1 MKKLICAVMSSL
13 MLLGSVSTAFAA
25 GDAELS
31 AAGDL
36 AAFPGAEGGGMY
48 ATGARG
54 AGAPEIYHVTKLT
67 DDGSEGTFRDA
78 VSKDNRIIVFD
89 VAGNIEL
96 DSGLTIQSSNLTILG
111 QTAPGDGITIKDAP
125 VIFNQSSNVIM
136 RYMRFRMGTENA
148 NSDSDTLSA
157 RRGENLIFDHCS
169 MSWSVDECASFY
181 QNRNFTL
188 QWCIITEPLNR
199 SIHDEGDGIQSH
211 GYCGIWGGINAS
223 FHHNLLANAKGRF
236 PRIGSSETTSIVD
249 GTKDTDS
256 LIDIRN
262 NVFYNWKETGAYGG
276 ENGTRVNLVSNYY
289 KEGPAS
295 IEKNLDQFFEM
306 SAGNEAGRD
315 NWGTDLALSGNFYE
329 AADIKNDDEAELIN
343 SINADNIADGAVDT
357 SDADVFDVSLYDPSE
372 PSNAEGAHTQY
383 INDYP
388 VTTQDYQSAYSDVL
402 MYAGASK
409 VRDSVDARAVSTT
422 ENGNSTAG
430 PDGDGLINSPD
441 EVEGWP
447 TLTGTKE
454 TDTDND
460 GIPDAWEDENG
471 LDKNDPNDSLKLAES
486 GYLNIEEYAN
496 AIVATGSENVNK
508 DALNEVIVEAETYMD
523 DEALY
528 TAESWQAFETSY
540 NAARAV
546 ANSMYVNQDQVD
558 AAAQDLRNK
567 IAGLT
572 INIKADLQAAIAE
585 AEALNKDDYTPYS
598 YEKLTAALAEA
609 NAVNQDPNAQQ
620 NAIDAA
626 AESLRVVMGE
636 LTLAQKSE
644 TLNSIVRY
652 DFNDG
657 TLNQS
662 IPTINEIDDTTP
674 YYYDS
679 SPEDFTTVNTYYV
692 QRSEDTPDDLALY
705 LGDTGRSTNE
715 THIRFPSQ
723 SEGKISIKID
733 FKADKVGGSMRI
745 INIQSNDGRIGYLGT
760 GSGDYRERINYYSNT
775 SGDVVAVGG
784 ADAGLQFAPNTWY
797 TLELE
802 FDIDNDTVT
811 YRCDGETYFE
821 NVSCGMDVTDIE
833 SIIVR
838 GVQGDSDR
846 HPIVD
851 NFELSKVIS
860 TPITDVNT
868 TQLEALISTVSGLD
882 AGDYDQAKW
891 ADVQAALAE
900 ANAVMA
906 YANKQQPDV
915 DKAYNALNAA
925 YEALGGP
932 IEPPEP
938 EDPVI
943 EYEQAPAFANG
954 TVTASVLNTLDED
967 GAMFIV
973 AVYNAE
979 GALKDAKVVNV
990 PMSEDPAQISE
1001 NVNADGGD
1009 DVKVMLWNSDFA
1021 PAAGVIDLQ

>member
-48 ATGARG
+48 TTGARE
-54 AGAPEIYHVTKLT
+54 ASAPEIYHVTKLT

-111 QTAPGDGITIKDAP
+111 QTAPGYGITIKDAP

-136 RYMRFRMGTENA
+136 RYMRFRMGTVNA

-249 GTKDTDS
+249 GTEDTDS

-276 ENGTRVNLVSNYY
+276 ENGTRVNLISNYY

-295 IEKNLDQFFEM
+295 IEKNMNQFYEI
-306 SAGNEAGRD
+306 SAGNEAGVD

-329 AADIKNDDEAELIN
+329 AADIRNDDEAALIN
-343 SINADNIADGAVDT
+343 SINADNTAEGAVDT
-357 SDADVFDVSLYDPSE
+357 SEADVFEVSLYDPSE

-388 VTTQDYQSAYSDVL
+388 VTTQDYQAAYSDVL

-409 VRDSVDARAVSTT
+409 ARDSVDARAVSTT
-422 ENGNSTAG
+422 ENGNSSAG
-430 PDGDGLINSPD
+430 PDGDGLIDSPD
-441 EVEGWP
+441 EVGGWP

-460 GIPDAWEDENG
+460 GIPDTWEDENG
-471 LDKNDPNDSLKLAES
+471 LDKNDASDALELAES

-496 AIVATGSENVNK
+496 DIIATGSEDVNK
-508 DALNEVIVEAETYMD
+508 DALNEAIAEAETYMD

-546 ANSMYVNQDQVD
+546 ANSTYVNQDQVD
-558 AAAQDLRNK
+558 AAARDLRDK
-567 IAGLT
+567 IGGLT
-572 INIKADLQAAIAE
+572 INIKAALQAAIAE
-585 AEALNKDDYTPYS
+585 AEALNEDDYTPYS
-598 YEKLTAALAEA
+598 YAKLTAALGEA
-609 NAVNQDPNAQQ
+609 NTVNQDPNAQQ
-620 NAIDAA
+620 AAINAAE
-626 AESLRVVMGE
+626 ESLRAAMGE

-644 TLNSIVRY
+644 SLNQVVRY

-657 TLNQS
+657 TLDQS

-679 SPEDFTTVNTYYV
+679 SKDDFTTVNTYYV
-692 QRSEDTPDDLALY
+692 QRDESTPDDLALY
-705 LGDTGRSTNE
+705 LDDTGESANE
-715 THIRFPSQ
+715 TIIRFTPQ
-723 SEGKISIKID
+723 TEGKISIKFD
-733 FKADKVGGSMRI
+733 LTADALGGSMRLV
-745 INIQSNDGRIGYLGT
+745 NIQSSDEDLLGYLWTVTQNSQRMITYNT
-760 GSGDYRERINYYSNT
+760 GSEIIGGNSN
-775 SGDVVAVGG
+775 GPVFA
-784 ADAGLQFAPNTWY
+784 ADAWSSY
-797 TLELE
+797 ELI
-802 FDIDNDTVT
+802 FDIDNNTVT
-811 YRCDGETYFE
+811 YKCDGVTYFE
-821 NVSCGMDVTDIE
+821 NESCGTDITDIA
-833 SIIVR
+833 SIMIR
-838 GVQGDSDR
+838 GSEGNADR
-846 HPIVD
+846 HPYVD
-851 NFELSKVIS
+851 NFELSKVVS
-860 TPITDVNT
+860 VPVTDLDT
-868 TQLEALISTVSGLD
+868 TRLEALISTVGGLD

-891 ADVQAALAE
+891 ADVQAALTE
-900 ANAVMA
+900 ANSVMA
-906 YANKQQPDV
+906 YENKQQPDV
-915 DKAYNALNAA
+915 DKAYEALNTA
-925 YEALGGP
+925 YEALGGT

-938 EDPVI
+938 EDPVL
-943 EYEQAPAFANG
+943 EYAQAPALENG

-973 AVYNAE
+973 AVYNSE
-979 GALKDAKVVNV
+979 GALKDAKVVGV
-990 PMSEDPAQISE
+990 PTSDTPAQISDTIG
-1001 NVNADGGD
+1001 ADSGD

-1021 PAAGVIDLQ
+1021 PAADVINLQ

>member
-54 AGAPEIYHVTKLT
+54 ARDPEIYHVTKLT
-67 DDGSEGTFRDA
+67 DDGSTGTFRDA
-78 VSKDNRIIVFD
+78 VSEDNRIIVFD
-89 VAGNIEL
+89 VAGYIEL
-96 DSGLTIQSSNLTILG
+96 DGPLTISSSNLTILG
-111 QTAPGDGITIKDAP
+111 QTAPGDGIAIKDAP
-125 VIFNQSSNVIM
+125 VIFNQSGNVIM
-136 RYMRFRMGTENA
+136 RYMRFRMGTANA

-249 GTKDTDS
+249 GTEDTDS

-276 ENGTRVNLVSNYY
+276 ENGTRVNLISNYY

-295 IEKNLDQFFEM
+295 IEKNLNQFYEI

-441 EVEGWP
+441 EVGGWP

-460 GIPDAWEDENG
+460 GIPDTWEDENG
-471 LDKNDPNDSLKLAES
+471 LDKNDASDALELAES

-496 AIVATGSENVNK
+496 DIIATGSEDVNK
-508 DALNEVIVEAETYMD
+508 DALNEAIAEAETYMD

-558 AAAQDLRNK
+558 AAARDLRDK
-567 IAGLT
+567 IGGLT
-572 INIKADLQAAIAE
+572 INIKAALQAAIAE
-585 AEALNKDDYTPYS
+585 AEALNEDDYTPYS
-598 YEKLTAALAEA
+598 YAKLTAALGEA
-609 NAVNQDPNAQQ
+609 NTVNQDPNAQQ
-620 NAIDAA
+620 AAINAAE
-626 AESLRVVMGE
+626 ESLRAAMGE

-644 TLNSIVRY
+644 SLNQVVRY

-657 TLNQS
+657 TLDQS

-679 SPEDFTTVNTYYV
+679 SKDDFTTVNTYYV
-692 QRSEDTPDDLALY
+692 QRDESTPDDLALY
-705 LGDTGRSTNE
+705 LDDTGESANE
-715 THIRFPSQ
+715 TIIRFTPQ
-723 SEGKISIKID
+723 TEGKISIKFD
-733 FKADKVGGSMRI
+733 LTADALGGSMRLV
-745 INIQSNDGRIGYLGT
+745 NIQSSDEDLLGYLWTVTQNSQRMITYNT
-760 GSGDYRERINYYSNT
+760 GSEIIGGNSN
-775 SGDVVAVGG
+775 GPVFA
-784 ADAGLQFAPNTWY
+784 ADAWSSY
-797 TLELE
+797 ELI
-802 FDIDNDTVT
+802 FDIDNNTVT
-811 YRCDGETYFE
+811 YKCDGVTYFE
-821 NVSCGMDVTDIE
+821 NESCGTDITDIA
-833 SIIVR
+833 SIMIR
-838 GVQGDSDR
+838 GSEGNADR
-846 HPIVD
+846 HPYVD
-851 NFELSKVIS
+851 NFELSKVVS
-860 TPITDVNT
+860 VPVTDLDT
-868 TQLEALISTVSGLD
+868 TRLEALISTVGGLD

-891 ADVQAALAE
+891 ADVQAALTE
-900 ANAVMA
+900 ANSVMA
-906 YANKQQPDV
+906 YENKQQPDV
-915 DKAYNALNAA
+915 DKAYEALNTA
-925 YEALGGP
+925 YEALGGT

-938 EDPVI
+938 EDPVL
-943 EYEQAPAFANG
+943 EYAQAPALENG

-973 AVYNAE
+973 AVYNSE
-979 GALKDAKVVNV
+979 GALKDAKVVGV
-990 PMSEDPAQISE
+990 PMSDTPAQISDTIG
-1001 NVNADGGD
+1001 ADSGD

-1021 PAAGVIDLQ
+1021 PAADVINLQ

>member
-78 VSKDNRIIVFD
+78 VSEDNRIIVFD

-249 GTKDTDS
+249 GTEDTDS

-295 IEKNLDQFFEM
+295 IEKNLNQFYEI
-306 SAGNEAGRD
+306 SAGNEAGVD

-329 AADIKNDDEAELIN
+329 AADIRNDDEAALIN
-343 SINADNIADGAVDT
+343 SINADNTADGAVDT
-357 SDADVFDVSLYDPSE
+357 SDADVYEASLYDPSE

-388 VTTQDYQSAYSDVL
+388 VTTQDYQAAYSDVL

-409 VRDSVDARAVSTT
+409 ARDSVDARAVSTT
-422 ENGNSTAG
+422 ENGNSSAG
-430 PDGDGLINSPD
+430 PDGDGLIDSPD
-441 EVEGWP
+441 EVGGWP

-460 GIPDAWEDENG
+460 GIPDTWEDENG
-471 LDKNDPNDSLKLAES
+471 LDKNDASDALELAES

-496 AIVATGSENVNK
+496 DIIATGSEDVNK
-508 DALNEVIVEAETYMD
+508 DALNEAIAEAETYMD

-558 AAAQDLRNK
+558 AAARDLRDK
-567 IAGLT
+567 IGGLT
-572 INIKADLQAAIAE
+572 INIKAALQAAIAE
-585 AEALNKDDYTPYS
+585 AEALNEDDYTPYS
-598 YEKLTAALAEA
+598 YAKLTAALGEA
-609 NAVNQDPNAQQ
+609 NTVNQDPNAQQ
-620 NAIDAA
+620 AAINAAE
-626 AESLRVVMGE
+626 ESLRAAMGE

-644 TLNSIVRY
+644 SLNQVVRY

-657 TLNQS
+657 TLDQS

-679 SPEDFTTVNTYYV
+679 SKDDFTTVNTYYV
-692 QRSEDTPDDLALY
+692 QRDESTPDDLALY
-705 LGDTGRSTNE
+705 LDDTGESANE
-715 THIRFPSQ
+715 TIIRFTPQ
-723 SEGKISIKID
+723 TEGKISIKFD
-733 FKADKVGGSMRI
+733 LTADALGGSMRLV
-745 INIQSNDGRIGYLGT
+745 NIQSSDEDLLGYLWTVTQNSQRMITYNT
-760 GSGDYRERINYYSNT
+760 GSEIIGGNSN
-775 SGDVVAVGG
+775 GPVFA
-784 ADAGLQFAPNTWY
+784 ADAWSSY
-797 TLELE
+797 ELI
-802 FDIDNDTVT
+802 FDIDNNTVT
-811 YRCDGETYFE
+811 YKCDGVTYFE
-821 NVSCGMDVTDIE
+821 NESCGTDITDIA
-833 SIIVR
+833 SIMIR
-838 GVQGDSDR
+838 GSEGNADR
-846 HPIVD
+846 HPYVD
-851 NFELSKVIS
+851 NFELSKVVS
-860 TPITDVNT
+860 VPVTDLDT
-868 TQLEALISTVSGLD
+868 TRLEALISTVGGLD

-891 ADVQAALAE
+891 ADVQAALTE
-900 ANAVMA
+900 ANSVMA
-906 YANKQQPDV
+906 YENKQQPDV
-915 DKAYNALNAA
+915 DKAYEALNTA
-925 YEALGGP
+925 YEALGGT

-938 EDPVI
+938 EDPVL
-943 EYEQAPAFANG
+943 EYAQAPALENG

-973 AVYNAE
+973 AVYNSE
-979 GALKDAKVVNV
+979 GALKDAKVVGV
-990 PMSEDPAQISE
+990 PMSDTPAQISDTIG
-1001 NVNADGGD
+1001 ADSGD

-1021 PAAGVIDLQ
+1021 PAADVINLQ

>member
-1 MKKLICAVMSSL
+1 MKKIICAILCSL
-13 MLLGSVSTAFAA
+13 IALGSVSAAFAA
-25 GDAELS
+25 ESAELS
-31 AAGDL
+31 APGGL
-36 AAFPGAEGGGMY
+36 TAFPGAEGGGMY
-48 ATGARG
+48 TTGARE
-54 AGAPEIYHVTKLT
+54 ASAPEIYHVTKLT
-67 DDGSEGTFRDA
+67 DDGSTGTFRDA
-78 VSKDNRIIVFD
+78 VSEDNRIIVFD
-89 VAGNIEL
+89 VAGYIEL
-96 DSGLTIQSSNLTILG
+96 DGPLTISSSNLTILG
-111 QTAPGDGITIKDAP
+111 QTAPGDGIAIKDAP

-249 GTKDTDS
+249 GTEDTDS

-295 IEKNLDQFFEM
+295 IEKNLNQFYEI
-306 SAGNEAGRD
+306 SAGNEAGVD

-329 AADIKNDDEAELIN
+329 AADIRNDDEAALIN
-343 SINADNIADGAVDT
+343 SINADNTADGAVDT
-357 SDADVFDVSLYDPSE
+357 SDADVYEASLYDPSE

-388 VTTQDYQSAYSDVL
+388 VTTQDYQAAYSDVL

-422 ENGNSTAG
+422 ENGNSTAD

-441 EVEGWP
+441 EVGGWP

-460 GIPDAWEDENG
+460 GIPDTWEDENG
-471 LDKNDPNDSLKLAES
+471 LNKDDASDALDFDDS
-486 GYLNIEEYAN
+486 GYLNIEVYAN
-496 AIVATGSENVNK
+496 S
-508 DALNEVIVEAETYMD
+508 IVETEAAADVDKSDLNAAINEAEVYMAN
-523 DEALY
+523 ESQY

-558 AAAQDLRNK
+558 AAARDLRDK
-567 IAGLT
+567 IGGLT
-572 INIKADLQAAIAE
+572 INIKAALQAAIAE
-585 AEALNKDDYTPYS
+585 AEALNEDDYTPYS
-598 YEKLTAALAEA
+598 YAKLTAALGEA
-609 NAVNQDPNAQQ
+609 NTVNQDPNAQQ
-620 NAIDAA
+620 DAIDAA
-626 AESLRVVMGE
+626 ETSLRVAMNE

-644 TLNSIVRY
+644 SLNQVVRY

-679 SPEDFTTVNTYYV
+679 SKDDFTTVNTYYV
-692 QRSEDTPDDLALY
+692 QRDESTPDDLALY
-705 LGDTGRSTNE
+705 LDDTGESANE
-715 THIRFPSQ
+715 TIIRFTPQ
-723 SEGKISIKID
+723 TEGKISIKFD
-733 FKADKVGGSMRI
+733 LTADALGGSMRLV
-745 INIQSNDGRIGYLGT
+745 NIQSSDEDLLGYLWTVTQNSQRMITYNT
-760 GSGDYRERINYYSNT
+760 GSEIIGGNSN
-775 SGDVVAVGG
+775 GPVFA
-784 ADAGLQFAPNTWY
+784 ADAWSSY
-797 TLELE
+797 ELI
-802 FDIDNDTVT
+802 FDIDNNTVT
-811 YRCDGETYFE
+811 YKCDGVTYFE
-821 NVSCGMDVTDIE
+821 NESCGTDITDIA
-833 SIIVR
+833 SIMIR
-838 GVQGDSDR
+838 GSEGNADR
-846 HPIVD
+846 HPYVD
-851 NFELSKVIS
+851 NFELSKVVS
-860 TPITDVNT
+860 VPVTDLDT
-868 TQLEALISTVSGLD
+868 TRLEALISTVGGLD

-891 ADVQAALAE
+891 ADVQAALTE
-900 ANAVMA
+900 ANSVMA
-906 YANKQQPDV
+906 YENKQQPDV
-915 DKAYNALNAA
+915 DKAYEALNTA
-925 YEALGGP
+925 YEALGGT

-938 EDPVI
+938 EDPVL
-943 EYEQAPAFANG
+943 EYAQAPALENG

-973 AVYNAE
+973 AVYNSE
-979 GALKDAKVVNV
+979 GALKDAKVVGV
-990 PMSEDPAQISE
+990 PMSDTPAQISDTIG
-1001 NVNADGGD
+1001 ADSGD

-1021 PAAGVIDLQ
+1021 PAADVINLQ

>member
-54 AGAPEIYHVTKLT
+54 AASDPEIYHVTKLT

-249 GTKDTDS
+249 GTEDTDS

-276 ENGTRVNLVSNYY
+276 ENGTRVNLISNYY

-295 IEKNLDQFFEM
+295 IEKNMNQFYEI
-306 SAGNEAGRD
+306 SAGNKAGVD

-329 AADIKNDDEAELIN
+329 AADIRNDDEAALIN
-343 SINADNIADGAVDT
+343 SINADNTAEGAVDT
-357 SDADVFDVSLYDPSE
+357 SEADVFEASLYDPSE

-388 VTTQDYQSAYSDVL
+388 VTTQDYQAAYSDVL

-409 VRDSVDARAVSTT
+409 ARDSVDARAVSTT
-422 ENGNSTAG
+422 ENGNSSAG
-430 PDGDGLINSPD
+430 PDGDGLIDSPD
-441 EVEGWP
+441 EVGGWP

-460 GIPDAWEDENG
+460 GIPDTWEDENG
-471 LDKNDPNDSLKLAES
+471 LDKNDASDALELAES

-496 AIVATGSENVNK
+496 DIIATGSEDVNK
-508 DALNEVIVEAETYMD
+508 DALNEAIAEAETYMD

-558 AAAQDLRNK
+558 AAARDLRDK
-567 IAGLT
+567 IGGLT
-572 INIKADLQAAIAE
+572 INIKAALQAAIAE
-585 AEALNKDDYTPYS
+585 AEALNEDDYTPYS
-598 YEKLTAALAEA
+598 YAKLTAALGEA
-609 NAVNQDPNAQQ
+609 NTVNQDPNAQQ
-620 NAIDAA
+620 AAINAAE
-626 AESLRVVMGE
+626 ESLRAAMGE

-644 TLNSIVRY
+644 SLNQVVRY

-657 TLNQS
+657 TLDQS

-679 SPEDFTTVNTYYV
+679 SKDDFTTVNTYYV
-692 QRSEDTPDDLALY
+692 QRDESTPDDLALY
-705 LGDTGRSTNE
+705 LDDTGESANE
-715 THIRFPSQ
+715 TIIRFTPQ
-723 SEGKISIKID
+723 TEGKISIKFD
-733 FKADKVGGSMRI
+733 LTADALGGSMRLV
-745 INIQSNDGRIGYLGT
+745 NIQSSDEDLLGYLWTVTQNSQRMITYNT
-760 GSGDYRERINYYSNT
+760 GSEIIGGNSN
-775 SGDVVAVGG
+775 GPVFA
-784 ADAGLQFAPNTWY
+784 ADAWSSY
-797 TLELE
+797 ELI
-802 FDIDNDTVT
+802 FDIDNNTVT
-811 YRCDGETYFE
+811 YKCDGVTYFE
-821 NVSCGMDVTDIE
+821 NESCGTDITDIA
-833 SIIVR
+833 SIMIR
-838 GVQGDSDR
+838 GSEGNADR
-846 HPIVD
+846 HPYVD
-851 NFELSKVIS
+851 NFELSKVVS
-860 TPITDVNT
+860 VPVTDLDT
-868 TQLEALISTVSGLD
+868 TRLEALISTVGGLD

-891 ADVQAALAE
+891 ADVQAALTE
-900 ANAVMA
+900 ANSVMA
-906 YANKQQPDV
+906 YENKQQPDV
-915 DKAYNALNAA
+915 DKAYEALNTA
-925 YEALGGP
+925 YEALGGTV
-932 IEPPEP
+932 EPPEP
-938 EDPVI
+938 EDPVL
-943 EYEQAPAFANG
+943 EYAQAPAFENG
-954 TVTASVLNTLDED
+954 TVTASVLNTLDEG

-973 AVYNAE
+973 AVYNSE
-979 GALKDAKVVNV
+979 GALKDAKVVGV
-990 PMSEDPAQISE
+990 PMSDTPAQISDTIG
-1001 NVNADGGD
+1001 ADSGD

-1021 PAAGVIDLQ
+1021 PAADVINLQ

>member
-1 MKKLICAVMSSL
+1 MKKIICAILCSL
-13 MLLGSVSTAFAA
+13 IALGSVSAAFAA
-25 GDAELS
+25 ESAELS
-31 AAGDL
+31 APGGL
-36 AAFPGAEGGGMY
+36 TAFPGAEGGGMY
-48 ATGARG
+48 TTGARE
-54 AGAPEIYHVTKLT
+54 ASAPEIYHVTKLT
-67 DDGSEGTFRDA
+67 DDGSTGTFRDA
-78 VSKDNRIIVFD
+78 VSEDNRIIVFD
-89 VAGNIEL
+89 VAGYIEL
-96 DSGLTIQSSNLTILG
+96 DGPLTISSSNLTILG
-111 QTAPGDGITIKDAP
+111 QTAPGDGIAIKDAP

-249 GTKDTDS
+249 GTEDTDS

-295 IEKNLDQFFEM
+295 IEKNLNQFYEI
-306 SAGNEAGRD
+306 SAGNEAGVD

-329 AADIKNDDEAELIN
+329 AADIRNDDEAALIN
-343 SINADNIADGAVDT
+343 SINADNTADGAVDT
-357 SDADVFDVSLYDPSE
+357 SDADVYEASLYDPSE

-388 VTTQDYQSAYSDVL
+388 VTTQDYQAAYSDVL

-409 VRDSVDARAVSTT
+409 ARDSVDARAVSTT
-422 ENGNSTAG
+422 ENGNSSAG
-430 PDGDGLINSPD
+430 PDGDGLIDSPD
-441 EVEGWP
+441 EVGGWP

-460 GIPDAWEDENG
+460 GIPDTWEDENG
-471 LDKNDPNDSLKLAES
+471 LDKNDASDALELAES

-496 AIVATGSENVNK
+496 DIIATGSEDVNK
-508 DALNEVIVEAETYMD
+508 DALNEAIAEAETYMD

-558 AAAQDLRNK
+558 AAARDLRDK
-567 IAGLT
+567 IGGLT
-572 INIKADLQAAIAE
+572 INIKAALQAAIAE
-585 AEALNKDDYTPYS
+585 AEALNEDDYTPYS
-598 YEKLTAALAEA
+598 YAKLTAALGEA
-609 NAVNQDPNAQQ
+609 NTVNQDPNAQQ
-620 NAIDAA
+620 AAINAAE
-626 AESLRVVMGE
+626 ESLRAAMGE

-644 TLNSIVRY
+644 SLNQVVRY

-657 TLNQS
+657 TLDQS

-679 SPEDFTTVNTYYV
+679 SKDDFTTVNTYYV
-692 QRSEDTPDDLALY
+692 QRDESTPDDLALY
-705 LGDTGRSTNE
+705 LDDTGESANE
-715 THIRFPSQ
+715 TIIRFTPQ
-723 SEGKISIKID
+723 TEGKISIKFD
-733 FKADKVGGSMRI
+733 LTADALGGSMRLV
-745 INIQSNDGRIGYLGT
+745 NIQSSDEDLLGYLWTVTQNSQRMITYNT
-760 GSGDYRERINYYSNT
+760 GSEIIGGNSN
-775 SGDVVAVGG
+775 GPVFA
-784 ADAGLQFAPNTWY
+784 ADAWSSY
-797 TLELE
+797 ELI
-802 FDIDNDTVT
+802 FDIDNNTVT
-811 YRCDGETYFE
+811 YKCDGVTYFE
-821 NVSCGMDVTDIE
+821 NESCGTDITDIA
-833 SIIVR
+833 SIMIR
-838 GVQGDSDR
+838 GSEGNADR
-846 HPIVD
+846 HPYVD
-851 NFELSKVIS
+851 NFELSKVVS
-860 TPITDVNT
+860 VPVTDLDT
-868 TQLEALISTVSGLD
+868 TRLEALISTVGGLD

-891 ADVQAALAE
+891 ADVQAALTE
-900 ANAVMA
+900 ANSVMA
-906 YANKQQPDV
+906 YENKQQPDV
-915 DKAYNALNAA
+915 DKAYEALNTA
-925 YEALGGP
+925 YEALGGTV
-932 IEPPEP
+932 EPPEP
-938 EDPVI
+938 EDPVL
-943 EYEQAPAFANG
+943 EYAQAPAFENG
-954 TVTASVLNTLDED
+954 TVTASVLNTLDEG

-973 AVYNAE
+973 AVYNSE
-979 GALKDAKVVNV
+979 GALKDAKVVGV
-990 PMSEDPAQISE
+990 PMSDTPAQISDTIG
-1001 NVNADGGD
+1001 ADSGD

-1021 PAAGVIDLQ
+1021 PAADVINLQ

>member
-48 ATGARG
+48 TTGARE
-54 AGAPEIYHVTKLT
+54 ASAPEIYHVTKLT
-67 DDGSEGTFRDA
+67 DDGSTGTFRDA
-78 VSKDNRIIVFD
+78 VSEDNRIIVFD
-89 VAGNIEL
+89 VAGYIEL
-96 DSGLTIQSSNLTILG
+96 DGPLTISSSNLTILG
-111 QTAPGDGITIKDAP
+111 QTAPGDGIAIKDAP

-249 GTKDTDS
+249 GTEDTDS

-295 IEKNLDQFFEM
+295 IEKNLNQFYEI
-306 SAGNEAGRD
+306 SAGNEAGVD

-329 AADIKNDDEAELIN
+329 AADIRNDDEAALIN
-343 SINADNIADGAVDT
+343 SINADNTADGAVDT
-357 SDADVFDVSLYDPSE
+357 SDADVYEASLYDPSE

-430 PDGDGLINSPD
+430 PDGDGLIDSPD
-441 EVEGWP
+441 EVGGWP
-447 TLTGTKE
+447 ELTGTKE

-460 GIPDAWEDENG
+460 GIPDTWEDENG
-471 LDKNDPNDSLKLAES
+471 LNKNDSNDALESAES

-496 AIVATGSENVNK
+496 SLVETGSEDVDK
-508 DALNEVIVEAETYMD
+508 DALNEVIAEAETYMD
-523 DEALY
+523 DEAQY

-558 AAAQDLRNK
+558 AAARDLRDK
-567 IAGLT
+567 IGGLT
-572 INIKADLQAAIAE
+572 INIKAALQAAIAE
-585 AEALNKDDYTPYS
+585 AEALNEDDYTPYS
-598 YEKLTAALAEA
+598 YAKLTAALGEA
-609 NAVNQDPNAQQ
+609 NTVNQDPNAQQ
-620 NAIDAA
+620 AAINAAE
-626 AESLRVVMGE
+626 ESLRAAMGE

-644 TLNSIVRY
+644 SLNQVVRY

-657 TLNQS
+657 TLDQS

-679 SPEDFTTVNTYYV
+679 SKDDFTTVNTYYV
-692 QRSEDTPDDLALY
+692 QRDESTPDDLALY
-705 LGDTGRSTNE
+705 LDDTGESANE
-715 THIRFPSQ
+715 TIIRFTPQ
-723 SEGKISIKID
+723 TEGKISIKFD
-733 FKADKVGGSMRI
+733 LTADALGGSMRLV
-745 INIQSNDGRIGYLGT
+745 NIQSSDEDLLGYLWTVTQNSQRMITYNT
-760 GSGDYRERINYYSNT
+760 GSEIIGGNSN
-775 SGDVVAVGG
+775 GPVFA
-784 ADAGLQFAPNTWY
+784 ADAWSSY
-797 TLELE
+797 ELI
-802 FDIDNDTVT
+802 FDIDNNTVT
-811 YRCDGETYFE
+811 YKCDGVTYFE
-821 NVSCGMDVTDIE
+821 NESCGTDITDIA
-833 SIIVR
+833 SIMIR
-838 GVQGDSDR
+838 GSEGNADR
-846 HPIVD
+846 HPYVD
-851 NFELSKVIS
+851 NFELSKVVS
-860 TPITDVNT
+860 VPVTDLDT
-868 TQLEALISTVSGLD
+868 TRLEALISTVGGLD

-891 ADVQAALAE
+891 ADVQAALTE
-900 ANAVMA
+900 ANSVMA
-906 YANKQQPDV
+906 YENKQQPDV
-915 DKAYNALNAA
+915 DKAYEALNTA
-925 YEALGGP
+925 YEALGGTV
-932 IEPPEP
+932 EPPEP
-938 EDPVI
+938 EDPVL
-943 EYEQAPAFANG
+943 EYAQAPAFENG
-954 TVTASVLNTLDED
+954 TVTASVLNTLDEG

-973 AVYNAE
+973 AVYNSE
-979 GALKDAKVVNV
+979 GALKDAKVVGV
-990 PMSEDPAQISE
+990 PMSDTPAQISDTIG
-1001 NVNADGGD
+1001 ADSGD

-1021 PAAGVIDLQ
+1021 PAADVINLQ

>member
-1 MKKLICAVMSSL
+1 M
-13 MLLGSVSTAFAA
+13 
-25 GDAELS
+25 D
-31 AAGDL
+31 
-36 AAFPGAEGGGMY
+36 
-48 ATGARG
+48 
-54 AGAPEIYHVTKLT
+54 
-67 DDGSEGTFRDA
+67 
-78 VSKDNRIIVFD
+78 
-89 VAGNIEL
+89 
-96 DSGLTIQSSNLTILG
+96 
-111 QTAPGDGITIKDAP
+111 
-125 VIFNQSSNVIM
+125 
-136 RYMRFRMGTENA
+136 GTE
-148 NSDSDTLSA
+148 
-157 RRGENLIFDHCS
+157 
-169 MSWSVDECASFY
+169 
-181 QNRNFTL
+181 
-188 QWCIITEPLNR
+188 
-199 SIHDEGDGIQSH
+199 
-211 GYCGIWGGINAS
+211 
-223 FHHNLLANAKGRF
+223 
-236 PRIGSSETTSIVD
+236 
-249 GTKDTDS
+249 DTDS

-276 ENGTRVNLVSNYY
+276 ENGTRVNLISNYY

-295 IEKNLDQFFEM
+295 IEKNMNQFYEI
-306 SAGNEAGRD
+306 SAGNKAGVD

-329 AADIKNDDEAELIN
+329 AADIRNDDEAALIN
-343 SINADNIADGAVDT
+343 SINADNTAEGAVDT
-357 SDADVFDVSLYDPSE
+357 SEADVFEVSLYDPSE

-388 VTTQDYQSAYSDVL
+388 VTTQDYQAAYSDVL

-409 VRDSVDARAVSTT
+409 ARDSVDARAVSTT
-422 ENGNSTAG
+422 ENGNSSAG
-430 PDGDGLINSPD
+430 PDGDGLIDSPD
-441 EVEGWP
+441 EVGGWP

-460 GIPDAWEDENG
+460 GIPDTWEDENG
-471 LDKNDPNDSLKLAES
+471 LDKNDASDALELAES

-496 AIVATGSENVNK
+496 DIIATGSEDVNK
-508 DALNEVIVEAETYMD
+508 DALNEAIAEAETYMD

-546 ANSMYVNQDQVD
+546 ANSTYVNQDQVD
-558 AAAQDLRNK
+558 AAARDLRDK
-567 IAGLT
+567 IGGLT
-572 INIKADLQAAIAE
+572 INIKAALQAAIAE
-585 AEALNKDDYTPYS
+585 AEALNEDDYTPYS
-598 YEKLTAALAEA
+598 YAKLTAALGEA
-609 NAVNQDPNAQQ
+609 NTVNQDPNAQQ
-620 NAIDAA
+620 AAINAAE
-626 AESLRVVMGE
+626 ESLRVAMNE

-644 TLNSIVRY
+644 SLNQVVRY

-679 SPEDFTTVNTYYV
+679 SPEDFTTINTYYV

-705 LGDTGRSTNE
+705 LGDTGSSTNE

-723 SEGKISIKID
+723 NSGKISIKID
-733 FKADKVGGSMRI
+733 FKVDKVGGSMRI

-760 GSGDYRERINYYSNT
+760 GSGDYRERISYYSNT
-775 SGDVVAVGG
+775 PDDVVAVGG

-811 YRCDGETYFE
+811 YKCDGETYFE
-821 NVSCGMDVTDIE
+821 NVSCGMDITDIE

-846 HPIVD
+846 HPTVD
-851 NFELSKVIS
+851 NFELSEIIS
-860 TPITDVNT
+860 VPVTDLDT
-868 TQLEALISTVSGLD
+868 TRLEALISTVGGLD

-906 YANKQQPDV
+906 YENKQQPDV
-915 DKAYNALNAA
+915 DKAYEALNAA
-925 YEALGGP
+925 YEALGGT

-938 EDPVI
+938 EDPVL
-943 EYEQAPAFANG
+943 EYAQAPALENG

-979 GALKDAKVVNV
+979 GALKDAKVVEV
-990 PMSEDPAQISE
+990 PMSDDPAQISE
-1001 NVNADGGD
+1001 NVNADSGD

-1021 PAAGVIDLQ
+1021 PAANVIDLQ

>member
-54 AGAPEIYHVTKLT
+54 AASDPEIYHVTKLT

-136 RYMRFRMGTENA
+136 RYMRFRMGTVNA

-249 GTKDTDS
+249 GTEDTDS

-295 IEKNLDQFFEM
+295 IEKNLNQFYEI
-306 SAGNEAGRD
+306 SAGNEAGVD

-329 AADIKNDDEAELIN
+329 AADIRNDDEAALIN
-343 SINADNIADGAVDT
+343 SINADNTADGAVDT
-357 SDADVFDVSLYDPSE
+357 SDADVYEASLYDPSE

-430 PDGDGLINSPD
+430 PDGDGLIDSPD
-441 EVEGWP
+441 EVGGWP
-447 TLTGTKE
+447 ELTGTKE

-460 GIPDAWEDENG
+460 GIPDTWEDENG
-471 LDKNDPNDSLKLAES
+471 LNKNDSNDALESAES

-496 AIVATGSENVNK
+496 SLVETGSEDVDK
-508 DALNEVIVEAETYMD
+508 DALNEAIAEAETYMD
-523 DEALY
+523 DEAQY

-546 ANSMYVNQDQVD
+546 ANSMYVTQEQVD
-558 AAAQDLRNK
+558 NAAQDLRDK
-567 IAGLT
+567 IGGLT
-572 INIKADLQAAIAE
+572 INIKAALQAAIAE
-585 AEALNKDDYTPYS
+585 AEALNEEDYTPYS
-598 YEKLTAALAEA
+598 YEKLTAALTEA
-609 NAVNQDPNAQQ
+609 NTVNRDQNAQQ
-620 NAIDAA
+620 DAIDAA
-626 AESLRVVMGE
+626 ETSLRVAMNE

-644 TLNSIVRY
+644 SLNQVVRY

-657 TLNQS
+657 TLDQS

-679 SPEDFTTVNTYYV
+679 SKDDFTTVNTYYV
-692 QRSEDTPDDLALY
+692 QRDESTPDDLALY
-705 LGDTGRSTNE
+705 LDDTGESANE
-715 THIRFPSQ
+715 TIIRFTPQ
-723 SEGKISIKID
+723 TEGKISIKFD
-733 FKADKVGGSMRI
+733 LTADALGGSMRLV
-745 INIQSNDGRIGYLGT
+745 NIQSSDEDLLGYLWTVTQNSQRMITYNT
-760 GSGDYRERINYYSNT
+760 GSEIIGGNSN
-775 SGDVVAVGG
+775 GPVFA
-784 ADAGLQFAPNTWY
+784 ADAWSSY
-797 TLELE
+797 ELI
-802 FDIDNDTVT
+802 FDIDNNTVT
-811 YRCDGETYFE
+811 YKCDGVTYFE
-821 NVSCGMDVTDIE
+821 NESCGTDITDIA
-833 SIIVR
+833 SIMIR
-838 GVQGDSDR
+838 GSEGNADR
-846 HPIVD
+846 HPYVD
-851 NFELSKVIS
+851 NFELSKVVS
-860 TPITDVNT
+860 VPVTDLDT
-868 TQLEALISTVSGLD
+868 TRLEALISTVGGLD

-906 YANKQQPDV
+906 YENKQQPDV
-915 DKAYNALNAA
+915 DKAYEALNAA
-925 YEALGGP
+925 YEALGGT

-938 EDPVI
+938 EDPVL
-943 EYEQAPAFANG
+943 EYAQAPALENG

-973 AVYNAE
+973 AVYNSE
-979 GALKDAKVVNV
+979 GALKDAKVVGV
-990 PMSEDPAQISE
+990 PTSDTPAQISE
-1001 NVNADGGD
+1001 TVDASDGD

-1021 PAAGVIDLQ
+1021 PAANVIDLQ

>member
-54 AGAPEIYHVTKLT
+54 AASDPEIYHVTKLT

-136 RYMRFRMGTENA
+136 RYMRFRMGTVNA

-249 GTKDTDS
+249 GTEDTDS

-276 ENGTRVNLVSNYY
+276 ENGTRVNLISNYY

-295 IEKNLDQFFEM
+295 IEKNLNQFYEI
-306 SAGNEAGRD
+306 SAGNEAGVD

-329 AADIKNDDEAELIN
+329 AADIRNDDEAALIN
-343 SINADNIADGAVDT
+343 SINADNTADGAVDT
-357 SDADVFDVSLYDPSE
+357 SDADVYEASLYDPSE

-388 VTTQDYQSAYSDVL
+388 VTTQDYQAAYSDVL

-409 VRDSVDARAVSTT
+409 ARDSVDARAVSTT
-422 ENGNSTAG
+422 ENGNSSAG
-430 PDGDGLINSPD
+430 PDGDGLIDSPD
-441 EVEGWP
+441 EVGGWP

-460 GIPDAWEDENG
+460 GIPDTWEDENG
-471 LDKNDPNDSLKLAES
+471 LDKNDASDALELAES

-496 AIVATGSENVNK
+496 DIIATGSEDVNK
-508 DALNEVIVEAETYMD
+508 DALNEAIAEAETYMD

-558 AAAQDLRNK
+558 AAARDLRDK
-567 IAGLT
+567 IGGLT
-572 INIKADLQAAIAE
+572 INIKAALQAAIAE
-585 AEALNKDDYTPYS
+585 AEALNEDDYTPYS
-598 YEKLTAALAEA
+598 YAKLTAALGEA
-609 NAVNQDPNAQQ
+609 NTVNQDPNAQQ
-620 NAIDAA
+620 AAINAAE
-626 AESLRVVMGE
+626 ESLRAAMGE

-644 TLNSIVRY
+644 SLNQVVRY

-657 TLNQS
+657 TLDQS

-679 SPEDFTTVNTYYV
+679 SKDDFTTVNTYYV
-692 QRSEDTPDDLALY
+692 QRDESTPDDLALY
-705 LGDTGRSTNE
+705 LDDTGESANE
-715 THIRFPSQ
+715 TIIRFTPQ
-723 SEGKISIKID
+723 TEGKISIKFD
-733 FKADKVGGSMRI
+733 LTADALGGSMRLV
-745 INIQSNDGRIGYLGT
+745 NIQSSDEDLLGYLWTVTQNSQRMITYNT
-760 GSGDYRERINYYSNT
+760 GSEIIGGNSN
-775 SGDVVAVGG
+775 GPVFA
-784 ADAGLQFAPNTWY
+784 ADAWSSY
-797 TLELE
+797 ELI
-802 FDIDNDTVT
+802 FDIDNNTVT
-811 YRCDGETYFE
+811 YKCDGVTYFE
-821 NVSCGMDVTDIE
+821 NESCGTDITDIA
-833 SIIVR
+833 SIMIR
-838 GVQGDSDR
+838 GSEGNADR
-846 HPIVD
+846 HPYVD
-851 NFELSKVIS
+851 NFELSKVVS
-860 TPITDVNT
+860 VPVTDLDT
-868 TQLEALISTVSGLD
+868 TRLEALISTVGGLD
-882 AGDYDQAKW
+882 ANDYDQAKW
-891 ADVQAALAE
+891 ADVQAALTE
-900 ANAVMA
+900 ANSVMA
-906 YANKQQPDV
+906 YENKQQPDV
-915 DKAYNALNAA
+915 DKAYEALNTA
-925 YEALGGP
+925 YEALGGT

-938 EDPVI
+938 EDPVL
-943 EYEQAPAFANG
+943 EYAQAPALENG

-973 AVYNAE
+973 AVYNSE
-979 GALKDAKVVNV
+979 GALKDAKVVGV
-990 PMSEDPAQISE
+990 PMSDTPAQISDTIG
-1001 NVNADGGD
+1001 ADSGD

-1021 PAAGVIDLQ
+1021 PAADVINLQ

>member
-54 AGAPEIYHVTKLT
+54 AASDPEIYHVTKLT

-249 GTKDTDS
+249 GTEDTDS

-295 IEKNLDQFFEM
+295 IEKNLNQFYEI
-306 SAGNEAGRD
+306 SAGNEAGVD

-329 AADIKNDDEAELIN
+329 AADIRNDDEAALIN
-343 SINADNIADGAVDT
+343 SINADNTADGAVDT

-422 ENGNSTAG
+422 ENGNSSAG
-430 PDGDGLINSPD
+430 PDGDGLIDSPD
-441 EVEGWP
+441 EVGGWP

-460 GIPDAWEDENG
+460 GIPDTWEDENG
-471 LDKNDPNDSLKLAES
+471 LDKNDASDALELAES

-496 AIVATGSENVNK
+496 DIIATGSEDVNK
-508 DALNEVIVEAETYMD
+508 DALNEAIAEAETYMD

-546 ANSMYVNQDQVD
+546 ANSTYVNQDQVD
-558 AAAQDLRNK
+558 AAARDLRDK
-567 IAGLT
+567 IGGLT
-572 INIKADLQAAIAE
+572 INIKAALQAAIAE
-585 AEALNKDDYTPYS
+585 AEALNEDDYTPYS
-598 YEKLTAALAEA
+598 YAKLTAALGEA
-609 NAVNQDPNAQQ
+609 NTVNQDPNAQQ
-620 NAIDAA
+620 AAINAAE
-626 AESLRVVMGE
+626 ESLRAAMGE

-644 TLNSIVRY
+644 SLNQVVRY

-657 TLNQS
+657 TLDQS

-679 SPEDFTTVNTYYV
+679 SKDDFTTVNTYYV
-692 QRSEDTPDDLALY
+692 QRDESTPDDLALY
-705 LGDTGRSTNE
+705 LDDTGESANE
-715 THIRFPSQ
+715 TIIRFTPQ
-723 SEGKISIKID
+723 TEGKISIKFD
-733 FKADKVGGSMRI
+733 LTADALGGSMRLV
-745 INIQSNDGRIGYLGT
+745 NIQSSDEDLLGYLWTVTQNSQRMITYNT
-760 GSGDYRERINYYSNT
+760 GSEIIGGNSN
-775 SGDVVAVGG
+775 GPVFA
-784 ADAGLQFAPNTWY
+784 ADAWSSY
-797 TLELE
+797 ELI
-802 FDIDNDTVT
+802 FDIDNNTVT
-811 YRCDGETYFE
+811 YKCDGVTYFE
-821 NVSCGMDVTDIE
+821 NESCGTDITDIA
-833 SIIVR
+833 SIMIR
-838 GVQGDSDR
+838 GSEGNADR
-846 HPIVD
+846 HPYVD
-851 NFELSKVIS
+851 NFELSKVVS
-860 TPITDVNT
+860 VPVTDLDT
-868 TQLEALISTVSGLD
+868 TRLEALISTVGGLD

-891 ADVQAALAE
+891 ADVQAALTE
-900 ANAVMA
+900 ANSVMA
-906 YANKQQPDV
+906 YENKQQPDV
-915 DKAYNALNAA
+915 DKAYEALNTA
-925 YEALGGP
+925 YEALGGT

-938 EDPVI
+938 EDPVL
-943 EYEQAPAFANG
+943 EYAQAPALENG

-973 AVYNAE
+973 AVYNSE
-979 GALKDAKVVNV
+979 GALKDAKVVGV
-990 PMSEDPAQISE
+990 PMSDTPAQISDTIG
-1001 NVNADGGD
+1001 ADSGD

-1021 PAAGVIDLQ
+1021 PAADVINLQ

>member
-1 MKKLICAVMSSL
+1 MKKIICAILCSL
-13 MLLGSVSTAFAA
+13 IALGSVSAAFAA
-25 GDAELS
+25 ESAELS
-31 AAGDL
+31 APGGL
-36 AAFPGAEGGGMY
+36 TAFPGAEGGGMY
-48 ATGARG
+48 TTGARE
-54 AGAPEIYHVTKLT
+54 ASAPEIYHVTKLT
-67 DDGSEGTFRDA
+67 DDGSTGTFRDA
-78 VSKDNRIIVFD
+78 VSEDNRIIVFD
-89 VAGNIEL
+89 VAGYIEL
-96 DSGLTIQSSNLTILG
+96 DGPLTISSSNLTILG
-111 QTAPGDGITIKDAP
+111 QTAPGDGIAIKDAP

-249 GTKDTDS
+249 GTEDTDS

-295 IEKNLDQFFEM
+295 IEKNLNQFYEI
-306 SAGNEAGRD
+306 SAGNEAGVD

-329 AADIKNDDEAELIN
+329 AADIRNDDEAALIN
-343 SINADNIADGAVDT
+343 SINADNTADGAVDT
-357 SDADVFDVSLYDPSE
+357 SDADVYEASLYDPSE

-388 VTTQDYQSAYSDVL
+388 VTTQDYQAAYSDVL

-409 VRDSVDARAVSTT
+409 ARDSVDARAVSTT
-422 ENGNSTAG
+422 ENGNSSAG
-430 PDGDGLINSPD
+430 PDGDGLIDSPD
-441 EVEGWP
+441 EVGGWP

-460 GIPDAWEDENG
+460 GIPDTWEDENG
-471 LDKNDPNDSLKLAES
+471 LDKNDASDALELAES

-496 AIVATGSENVNK
+496 DIIATGSEDVNK
-508 DALNEVIVEAETYMD
+508 DALNEAIAEAETYMD

-558 AAAQDLRNK
+558 AAARDLRDK
-567 IAGLT
+567 IGGLT
-572 INIKADLQAAIAE
+572 INIKAALQAAIAE
-585 AEALNKDDYTPYS
+585 AEALNEDDYTPYS
-598 YEKLTAALAEA
+598 YAKLTAALGEA
-609 NAVNQDPNAQQ
+609 NTVNQDPNAQQ
-620 NAIDAA
+620 AAINAAE
-626 AESLRVVMGE
+626 ESLRAAMGE

-644 TLNSIVRY
+644 SLNQVVRY

-657 TLNQS
+657 TLDQS

-679 SPEDFTTVNTYYV
+679 SKDDFTTVNTYYV
-692 QRSEDTPDDLALY
+692 QRDESTPDDLALY
-705 LGDTGRSTNE
+705 LDDTGESANE
-715 THIRFPSQ
+715 TIIRFTPQ
-723 SEGKISIKID
+723 TEGKISIKFD
-733 FKADKVGGSMRI
+733 LTADALGGSMRLV
-745 INIQSNDGRIGYLGT
+745 NIQSSDEDLLGYLWTVTQNSQRMITYNT
-760 GSGDYRERINYYSNT
+760 GSEIIGGNSN
-775 SGDVVAVGG
+775 GPVFA
-784 ADAGLQFAPNTWY
+784 ADAWSSY
-797 TLELE
+797 ELI
-802 FDIDNDTVT
+802 FDIDNNTVT
-811 YRCDGETYFE
+811 YKCDGVTYFE
-821 NVSCGMDVTDIE
+821 NESCGTDITDIA
-833 SIIVR
+833 SIMIR
-838 GVQGDSDR
+838 GSEGNADR
-846 HPIVD
+846 HPYVD
-851 NFELSKVIS
+851 NFELSEIIS
-860 TPITDVNT
+860 VPVTDLDT
-868 TQLEALISTVSGLD
+868 TRLEALISTVGGLD
-882 AGDYDQAKW
+882 ANDYDQAKW
-891 ADVQAALAE
+891 ADVQAALTE
-900 ANAVMA
+900 ANSVMA
-906 YANKQQPDV
+906 YENKQQPDV
-915 DKAYNALNAA
+915 DKAYEALNTA
-925 YEALGGP
+925 YEALGGT

-938 EDPVI
+938 EDPVL
-943 EYEQAPAFANG
+943 EYAQAPALENG

-973 AVYNAE
+973 AVYNSE
-979 GALKDAKVVNV
+979 GALKDAKVVGV
-990 PMSEDPAQISE
+990 PMSDTPAQISDTIG
-1001 NVNADGGD
+1001 ADSGD

-1021 PAAGVIDLQ
+1021 PAADVINLQ

>member
-54 AGAPEIYHVTKLT
+54 AASDPEIYHVTKLT

-136 RYMRFRMGTENA
+136 RYMRFRMGTVNA

-249 GTKDTDS
+249 GTEDTDS

-276 ENGTRVNLVSNYY
+276 ENGTRVNLISNYY

-295 IEKNLDQFFEM
+295 IEKNMNQFYEI
-306 SAGNEAGRD
+306 SAGNKAGVD

-329 AADIKNDDEAELIN
+329 AADIRNDDEAALIN
-343 SINADNIADGAVDT
+343 SINADNTAEGAVDT
-357 SDADVFDVSLYDPSE
+357 SEADVFEASLYDPSE

-388 VTTQDYQSAYSDVL
+388 VTTQDYQAAYSDVL

-409 VRDSVDARAVSTT
+409 ARDSVDARAVSTT
-422 ENGNSTAG
+422 ENGNSSAG
-430 PDGDGLINSPD
+430 PDGDGLIDSPD
-441 EVEGWP
+441 EVGGWP

-460 GIPDAWEDENG
+460 GIPDTWEDENG
-471 LDKNDPNDSLKLAES
+471 LDKNDASDALELAES

-496 AIVATGSENVNK
+496 DIIATGSEDVNK
-508 DALNEVIVEAETYMD
+508 DALNEAIAEAETYMD

-558 AAAQDLRNK
+558 AAARDLRDK
-567 IAGLT
+567 IGGLT
-572 INIKADLQAAIAE
+572 INIKAALQAAIAE
-585 AEALNKDDYTPYS
+585 AEALNEDDYTPYS
-598 YEKLTAALAEA
+598 YAKLTAALGEA
-609 NAVNQDPNAQQ
+609 NTVNQDPNAQQ
-620 NAIDAA
+620 AAINAAE
-626 AESLRVVMGE
+626 ESLRAAMGE

-644 TLNSIVRY
+644 SLNQVVRY

-657 TLNQS
+657 TLDQS

-679 SPEDFTTVNTYYV
+679 SKDDFTTVNTYYV
-692 QRSEDTPDDLALY
+692 QRDESTPDDLALY
-705 LGDTGRSTNE
+705 LDDTGESANE
-715 THIRFPSQ
+715 TIIRFTPQ
-723 SEGKISIKID
+723 TEGKISIKFD
-733 FKADKVGGSMRI
+733 LTADALGGSMRLV
-745 INIQSNDGRIGYLGT
+745 NIQSSDEDLLGYLWTVTQNSQRMITYNT
-760 GSGDYRERINYYSNT
+760 GSEIIGGNSN
-775 SGDVVAVGG
+775 GPVFA
-784 ADAGLQFAPNTWY
+784 ADAWSSY
-797 TLELE
+797 ELI
-802 FDIDNDTVT
+802 FDIDNNTVT
-811 YRCDGETYFE
+811 YKCDGVTYFE
-821 NVSCGMDVTDIE
+821 NESCGTDITDIA
-833 SIIVR
+833 SIMIR
-838 GVQGDSDR
+838 GSEGNADR
-846 HPIVD
+846 HPYVD
-851 NFELSKVIS
+851 NFELSKVVS
-860 TPITDVNT
+860 VPVTDLDT
-868 TQLEALISTVSGLD
+868 TRLEALISTVGGLD

-891 ADVQAALAE
+891 ADVQAALTE
-900 ANAVMA
+900 ANSVMA
-906 YANKQQPDV
+906 YENKQQPDV
-915 DKAYNALNAA
+915 DKAYEALNTA
-925 YEALGGP
+925 YEALGGT

-938 EDPVI
+938 EDPVL
-943 EYEQAPAFANG
+943 EYAQAPALENG

-973 AVYNAE
+973 AVYNSE
-979 GALKDAKVVNV
+979 GALKDAKVVGV
-990 PMSEDPAQISE
+990 PMSETPAQISE
-1001 NVNADGGD
+1001 TVDASDGD
-1009 DVKVMLWNSDFA
+1009 DVKVMLWNSDYA
-1021 PAAGVIDLQ
+1021 PAADVIDLQ

>member
-295 IEKNLDQFFEM
+295 IEKNMNQFYEI
-306 SAGNEAGRD
+306 SAGNKAGVD

-329 AADIKNDDEAELIN
+329 AADIRNDDEAALIN
-343 SINADNIADGAVDT
+343 SINADNTAEGAVDT
-357 SDADVFDVSLYDPSE
+357 SEADVFEVSLYDPSE

-388 VTTQDYQSAYSDVL
+388 VTTQDYQAAYSDVL

-422 ENGNSTAG
+422 ENGNSSAG
-430 PDGDGLINSPD
+430 PDGDGLIDSPD
-441 EVEGWP
+441 EVGGWP

-460 GIPDAWEDENG
+460 GIPDTWEDENG
-471 LDKNDPNDSLKLAES
+471 LDKNDASDALELAES

-496 AIVATGSENVNK
+496 DIIATGSEDVNK
-508 DALNEVIVEAETYMD
+508 DALNEAIAEAETYMD

-558 AAAQDLRNK
+558 AAARDLRDK
-567 IAGLT
+567 IGGLT
-572 INIKADLQAAIAE
+572 INIKAALQAAIAE
-585 AEALNKDDYTPYS
+585 AEALNEDDYTPYS
-598 YEKLTAALAEA
+598 YAKLTAALGEA
-609 NAVNQDPNAQQ
+609 NTVNQDPNAQQ
-620 NAIDAA
+620 AAINAAE
-626 AESLRVVMGE
+626 ESLRAAMGE

-644 TLNSIVRY
+644 SLNQVVRY

-657 TLNQS
+657 TLDQS

-679 SPEDFTTVNTYYV
+679 SKDDFTTVNTYYV
-692 QRSEDTPDDLALY
+692 QRDESTPDDLALY
-705 LGDTGRSTNE
+705 LDDTGESANE
-715 THIRFPSQ
+715 TIIRFTPQ
-723 SEGKISIKID
+723 TEGKISIKFD
-733 FKADKVGGSMRI
+733 LTADALGGSMRLV
-745 INIQSNDGRIGYLGT
+745 NIQSSDEDLLGYLWTVTQNSQRMITYNT
-760 GSGDYRERINYYSNT
+760 GSEIIGGNSN
-775 SGDVVAVGG
+775 GPVFA
-784 ADAGLQFAPNTWY
+784 ADAWSSY
-797 TLELE
+797 ELI
-802 FDIDNDTVT
+802 FDIDNNTVT
-811 YRCDGETYFE
+811 YKCDGVTYFE
-821 NVSCGMDVTDIE
+821 NESCGTDITDIA
-833 SIIVR
+833 SIMIR
-838 GVQGDSDR
+838 GSEGNADR
-846 HPIVD
+846 HPYVD
-851 NFELSKVIS
+851 NFELSKVVS
-860 TPITDVNT
+860 VPVTDLDT
-868 TQLEALISTVSGLD
+868 TRLEALISTVGGLD

-891 ADVQAALAE
+891 ADVQAALTE
-900 ANAVMA
+900 ANSVMA
-906 YANKQQPDV
+906 YENKQQPDV
-915 DKAYNALNAA
+915 DKAYEALNTA
-925 YEALGGP
+925 YEALGGT

-938 EDPVI
+938 EDPVL
-943 EYEQAPAFANG
+943 EYAQAPALENG

-973 AVYNAE
+973 AVYNSE
-979 GALKDAKVVNV
+979 GALKDAKVVGV
-990 PMSEDPAQISE
+990 PMSETPAQISE
-1001 NVNADGGD
+1001 TVDASDGD
-1009 DVKVMLWNSDFA
+1009 DVKVMLWNSDYA
-1021 PAAGVIDLQ
+1021 PAADVIDLQ

>member
-1 MKKLICAVMSSL
+1 MKKIICAILSSL
-13 MLLGSVSTAFAA
+13 IALGSVSAAFAA
-25 GDAELS
+25 ESAELS
-31 AAGDL
+31 APGGL
-36 AAFPGAEGGGMY
+36 TAFPGAEGGGMY
-48 ATGARG
+48 TTGARE
-54 AGAPEIYHVTKLT
+54 ASAPEIYHVTKLT
-67 DDGSEGTFRDA
+67 DDGSTGTFRDA
-78 VSKDNRIIVFD
+78 VSEDNRIIVFD
-89 VAGNIEL
+89 VAGYIEL
-96 DSGLTIQSSNLTILG
+96 DGPLTISSSNLTILG
-111 QTAPGDGITIKDAP
+111 QTAPGDGIAIKDAP

-249 GTKDTDS
+249 GTEDTDS

-295 IEKNLDQFFEM
+295 IEKNLNQFYEI
-306 SAGNEAGRD
+306 SAGNEAGVD

-329 AADIKNDDEAELIN
+329 AADIRNDDEAALIN
-343 SINADNIADGAVDT
+343 SINADNTADGAVDT
-357 SDADVFDVSLYDPSE
+357 SDADVYEASLYDPSE

-388 VTTQDYQSAYSDVL
+388 VTTQDYQAAYSDVL

-409 VRDSVDARAVSTT
+409 ARDSVDARAVSTT
-422 ENGNSTAG
+422 ENGNSSAG
-430 PDGDGLINSPD
+430 PDGDGLIDSPD
-441 EVEGWP
+441 EVGGWP

-460 GIPDAWEDENG
+460 GIPDTWEDENG
-471 LDKNDPNDSLKLAES
+471 LDKNDASDALELAES

-496 AIVATGSENVNK
+496 DIIATGSEDVNK
-508 DALNEVIVEAETYMD
+508 DALNEAIAEAETYMD

-558 AAAQDLRNK
+558 AAARDLRDK
-567 IAGLT
+567 IGGLT
-572 INIKADLQAAIAE
+572 INIKAALQAAIAE
-585 AEALNKDDYTPYS
+585 AEALNEDDYTPYS
-598 YEKLTAALAEA
+598 YAKLTAALGEA
-609 NAVNQDPNAQQ
+609 NTVNQDPNAQQ
-620 NAIDAA
+620 AAINAAE
-626 AESLRVVMGE
+626 ESLRAAMGE

-644 TLNSIVRY
+644 SLNQVVRY

-657 TLNQS
+657 TLDQS

-679 SPEDFTTVNTYYV
+679 SKDDFTTVNTYYV
-692 QRSEDTPDDLALY
+692 QRDESTPDDLALY
-705 LGDTGRSTNE
+705 LDDTGESANE
-715 THIRFPSQ
+715 TIIRFTPQ
-723 SEGKISIKID
+723 TEGKISIKFD
-733 FKADKVGGSMRI
+733 LTADALGGSMRLV
-745 INIQSNDGRIGYLGT
+745 NIQSSDEDLLGYLWTVTQNSQRMITYNT
-760 GSGDYRERINYYSNT
+760 GSEIIGGNSN
-775 SGDVVAVGG
+775 GPVFA
-784 ADAGLQFAPNTWY
+784 ADAWSSY
-797 TLELE
+797 ELI
-802 FDIDNDTVT
+802 FDIDNNTVT
-811 YRCDGETYFE
+811 YKCDGVTYFE
-821 NVSCGMDVTDIE
+821 NESCGTDITDIA
-833 SIIVR
+833 SIMIR
-838 GVQGDSDR
+838 GSEGNADR
-846 HPIVD
+846 HPYVD
-851 NFELSKVIS
+851 NFELSKVVS
-860 TPITDVNT
+860 VPVTDLDT
-868 TQLEALISTVSGLD
+868 TRLEALISTVGGLD

-891 ADVQAALAE
+891 ADVQAALTE
-900 ANAVMA
+900 ANSVMA
-906 YANKQQPDV
+906 YENKQQPDV
-915 DKAYNALNAA
+915 DKAYEALNTA
-925 YEALGGP
+925 YEALGGT

-938 EDPVI
+938 EDPVL
-943 EYEQAPAFANG
+943 EYAQAPALENG

-973 AVYNAE
+973 AVYNSE
-979 GALKDAKVVNV
+979 GALKDAKVVGV
-990 PMSEDPAQISE
+990 PTSDTPAQISE
-1001 NVNADGGD
+1001 TVDASDGD

-1021 PAAGVIDLQ
+1021 PAADVINLQ